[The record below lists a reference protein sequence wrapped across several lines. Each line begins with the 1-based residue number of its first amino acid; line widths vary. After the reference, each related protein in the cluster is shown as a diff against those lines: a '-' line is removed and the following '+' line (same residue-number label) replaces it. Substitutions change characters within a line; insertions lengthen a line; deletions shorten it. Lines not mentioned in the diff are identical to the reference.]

1 MGRLDG
7 KVAIVSGGGAG
18 IGEAIALKFA
28 AEGAAVVVNGLPDDP
43 IEDVREAIERLGGR
57 AVTCAGDMGAE
68 GTAERCVAAALDA
81 FGRLDV
87 LVNNAATEADR
98 MCPTEEMPL
107 EELDRLYAANM
118 RSVFLACKAALPELK
133 RSGGAILTAGSTAGE
148 SGIPNMAIY
157 GGSKGFATSFTLGVA
172 QEAAAD
178 GVRALVIV
186 PGPTDT
192 GQTRPEAGPHTEEAA
207 RTIVEATLLGRRA
220 TVEEIANVYAFAA
233 SDEASFVTGV
243 TWVVDGGVGIT
254 RGLPG
259 RAIDSEP
266 PPERLPTEHELEGFE
281 QPPGRKPGEFAV
293 GGE

>member
-7 KVAIVSGGGAG
+7 KVAIVTGGGAG
-18 IGEAIALKFA
+18 IGEAIVLKFA
-28 AEGAAVVVNGLPDDP
+28 AEGACVVISGLPDDP
-43 IEDVREAIERLGGR
+43 IEDVRETVERLGGR
-57 AVTCAGDMGAE
+57 AVTCAGDVGAE
-68 GTAERCVAAALDA
+68 GTAERCVEAALEA

-118 RSVFLACKAALPELK
+118 RSVFLASRAALPELK
-133 RSGGAILTAGSTAGE
+133 RSRGVILTAGSTAGV
-148 SGIPNMAIY
+148 SGIPNMTIY
-157 GGSKGFATSFTLGVA
+157 GGSKGFAAALTLGIA
-172 QEAAAD
+172 QEAASD
-178 GVRALVIV
+178 GVRAVVIV

-207 RTIVEATLLGRRA
+207 ETIVESTLLGRRA
-220 TVEEIANVYAFAA
+220 TVEEMANVYAFAA

-243 TWVVDGGVGIT
+243 TWVVDGGVGIA

-259 RAIDSEP
+259 RKADEAP
-266 PPERLPTEHELEGFE
+266 PPGRLPTEHELEGFD
-281 QPPGRKPGEFAV
+281 QPEGRKPGEAALS
-293 GGE
+293 